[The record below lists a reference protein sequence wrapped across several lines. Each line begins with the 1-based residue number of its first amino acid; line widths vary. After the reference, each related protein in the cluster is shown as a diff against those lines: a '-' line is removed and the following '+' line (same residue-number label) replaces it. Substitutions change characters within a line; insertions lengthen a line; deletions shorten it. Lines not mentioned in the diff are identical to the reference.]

1 MRVLLVE
8 DEPELAAALASALT
22 RRGCIVD
29 QAGSLAEGEAA
40 VMTARH
46 EAVLLDWRLPDG
58 EGVNLLDVIRS
69 GPARGTPVIMLT
81 ARGDVDDRV
90 LGLDRGADDYVVKPV
105 AVEELMARLRAVRRR
120 PTNGAGPKVVAI
132 GSLSVDLL
140 HQEATVD
147 DVPLRLPRRERAVL
161 TSLAR
166 RAGRVVLRE
175 ALIERVF
182 GFDDEI
188 ASNTLDAHVSRL
200 RSRLN
205 AANAQVEIHAIRGV
219 GYMIKALP

>member
-8 DEPELAAALASALT
+8 DEPELAAALAAALV

-29 QAGSLAEGEAA
+29 QAGTLAEGEAA

-69 GPARGTPVIMLT
+69 GPACGTPVIMLT

-90 LGLDRGADDYVVKPV
+90 VGLDRGADDYIVKPV
-105 AVEELMARLRAVRRR
+105 AIEELMARLRAVRRR
-120 PTNGAGPKVVAI
+120 PANGAEPKVVTM
-132 GSLSVDLL
+132 GSLSLDLL

-147 DVPLRLPRRERAVL
+147 GVALSLPRRERAVL

-200 RSRLN
+200 RGRLN
-205 AANAQVEIHAIRGV
+205 AANARVEIHAIRGV
-219 GYMIKALP
+219 GYMLKALP

>member
-1 MRVLLVE
+1 V
-8 DEPELAAALASALT
+8 
-22 RRGCIVD
+22 VD
-29 QAGSLAEGEAA
+29 QAGTLAEGEAA

-90 LGLDRGADDYVVKPV
+90 VGLDRGADDYIVKPV
-105 AVEELMARLRAVRRR
+105 AIEELMARLRAVRRR
-120 PTNGAGPKVVAI
+120 PRDGAEPKVVTM
-132 GSLSVDLL
+132 GSLSLDLL

-147 DVPLRLPRRERAVL
+147 GVALSLPRRERAVL

-182 GFDDEI
+182 GFADEI

-200 RSRLN
+200 RGRLN
-205 AANAQVEIHAIRGV
+205 AANARVEIHAVRGV
-219 GYMIKALP
+219 GYMLKSLT